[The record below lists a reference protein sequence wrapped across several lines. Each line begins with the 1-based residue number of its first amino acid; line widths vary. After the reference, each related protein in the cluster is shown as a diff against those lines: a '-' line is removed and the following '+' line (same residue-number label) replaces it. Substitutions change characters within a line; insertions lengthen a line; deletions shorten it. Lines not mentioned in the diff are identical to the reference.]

1 MLVVAYNNPSQE
13 TAKLW
18 PFIVTELIM
27 GLACPLLACIGGAL
41 LSIVGTYIIA
51 EQVDLRIIINHML
64 PSVVLN
70 QDKSENLYWV
80 IVQHYHIKLKKPL
93 GKAKTLL
100 HAVDRNMSTWILAII
115 SALAVVLSVSS
126 FINRSFVQTLTVPV
140 TEFLEESDI
149 CLTYSCFTPVTFHHL
164 NVNCS
169 EVNLVDLG
177 NINIVHCFKFIP
189 PSSEIIA
196 NLSISVGFYL
206 ATVYF
211 LQVIFVVATV
221 LHVGKSHKVW
231 GGLFI
236 LAGVVPLV
244 GAVVYI
250 FLPHFA
256 NIRLDVILAGQILLV
271 AIYLVLVGMLLFT
284 GQTHVIKKKRPPPVV
299 PEQADGEEE
308 ISMKSNV

>member
-1 MLVVAYNNPSQE
+1 MLVIAYDNSSQK

-18 PFIVTELIM
+18 PFIITELIM
-27 GLACPLLACIGGAL
+27 GLACPILACIGFAL
-41 LSIVGTYIIA
+41 LTIVGTYIMA
-51 EQVDLRIIINHML
+51 EQVDFRIIINHMI
-64 PSVVLN
+64 PSVMLKKDN
-70 QDKSENLYWV
+70 SERHYWV
-80 IVQHYHIKLKKPL
+80 IVQHYHIKLKESW
-93 GKAKTLL
+93 GEAGQFI
-100 HAVDRNMSTWILAII
+100 HAVDRNVSTWILAII

-149 CLTYSCFTPVTFHHL
+149 CLTYSCFTPVTFDHL

-177 NINIVHCFKFIP
+177 NIDIVHCFKFIP
-189 PSSEIIA
+189 LSSEIIA

-211 LQVIFVVATV
+211 LQAIFVAATV

-231 GGLFI
+231 GSLFI
-236 LAGVVPLV
+236 LAGCVTLI
-244 GAVVYI
+244 GAMVYI

-256 NIRLDVILAGQILLV
+256 NIRLDVILVGQIFLV
-271 AIYLVLVGMLLFT
+271 AIYLVLIGILLCT
-284 GQTHVIKKKRPPPVV
+284 GDVLVIEKPP
-299 PEQADGEEE
+299 AAGSITDGEEMMS
-308 ISMKSNV
+308 IV